1 VTDPLL
7 QPFDLAGLRLR
18 NRIFSSSHSPGYNV
32 DGTPSDRYVRY
43 HEEKA
48 RGGIGLTMIGGSSNV
63 SVDSASLWGQLNFA
77 TDAVVEPLAA
87 MAERVH
93 AHGTAIMCQLTHMG
107 RRNVSNDG
115 DWLPTIAPSPIR
127 EPMHRFWPKEAEPWD
142 LARVVADFAAA
153 ARRVADSGLDG
164 IELLA
169 TSHLLD
175 QFWSPLVNRRTDG
188 YGGSLDNR
196 LRFTIEVLEAVREA
210 VGGRLLVGLRMLG
223 TEDQI
228 GGLDEEDCCAIA
240 VRLAGSSLLDF
251 LNVAGPALAT
261 DQGLSRAI
269 PPAGTPLAP
278 YLPVAAAVRSATDLP
293 LLHATRIIDPATARH
308 AVESGAV
315 DLVGMTRAHFA
326 DPHLVAKLERGE
338 PQRIRACV
346 GASLCI
352 NRLHLGLDSVCIQN
366 PATGREGTVPQLV
379 VRSDGH
385 RRRVV
390 VVGGGPGG
398 LEAARTAAER
408 GHTVVLFEAQDR
420 LGGQLAL
427 MARACER
434 QREVASLLDWLVNEV
449 ALAGVEVRL
458 STPVDASD
466 VLAEVPDVVIVATG
480 GSPEVS
486 YLEVGADLVCT
497 AWDVLGGSARPEGR
511 VLVYDDH
518 GAERGLAVVEF
529 LVEKAEL
536 LGVSDIEVVTP
547 DRHVGLDLAT
557 PLGPAYL
564 RMLYEG
570 GVTMTSDHRLV
581 AVESIDNGSLQAV
594 MRNEYTRVEVNRAVD
609 AVVVEHG
616 VAPDGDLYMALREAS
631 ANHGVVDLEALI
643 GGRAQPAFTGTD
655 DGYLLY
661 RVGDCVASRDVASA
675 LLDARRLLQ
684 HL

>member
-1 VTDPLL
+1 
-7 QPFDLAGLRLR
+7 
-18 NRIFSSSHSPGYNV
+18 
-32 DGTPSDRYVRY
+32 
-43 HEEKA
+43 
-48 RGGIGLTMIGGSSNV
+48 
-63 SVDSASLWGQLNFA
+63 
-77 TDAVVEPLAA
+77 
-87 MAERVH
+87 
-93 AHGTAIMCQLTHMG
+93 
-107 RRNVSNDG
+107 
-115 DWLPTIAPSPIR
+115 
-127 EPMHRFWPKEAEPWD
+127 
-142 LARVVADFAAA
+142 VADFAAA

-427 MARACER
+427 MARAGER

-616 VAPDGDLYMALREAS
+616 VAPDEDLYVALREAS

>member
-1 VTDPLL
+1 
-7 QPFDLAGLRLR
+7 LRLR

-77 TDAVVEPLAA
+77 TDAVVDPLAA
-87 MAERVH
+87 MAEWVH

-210 VGGRLLVGLRMLG
+210 VDGRLLVGLRMLG

-228 GGLDEEDCCAIA
+228 GGLNEEDCCAIA

-261 DQGLSRAI
+261 DRGLSRAI

-427 MARACER
+427 MARAGER

-616 VAPDGDLYMALREAS
+616 VAPDEDLYVALREAS

>member
-1 VTDPLL
+1 MTEPLL
-7 QPFDLAGLRLR
+7 EPFDLAGLRLR

-48 RGGIGLTMIGGSSNV
+48 AGGLGLTMIGGSSNV
-63 SVDSASLWGQLNFA
+63 SRDSASLWGQLSFA
-77 TDAVVEPLAA
+77 TDAIVDPLAD
-87 MAERVH
+87 MVERVH

-115 DWLPTIAPSPIR
+115 DWLPTIAPSPVR
-127 EPMHRFWPKEAEPWD
+127 EPMHRFWPKEAEPSD
-142 LARVVADFAAA
+142 LERVVADFATATRRAVAA
-153 ARRVADSGLDG
+153 GLDG
-164 IELLA
+164 IELTA

-196 LRFTIEVLEAVREA
+196 LRFTFEVLEAVRSA
-210 VGGRLLVGLRMLG
+210 ADGHLLIGLRMLG
-223 TEDQI
+223 TEDQP
-228 GGLDEEDCCAIA
+228 GGLDEEACCEIA
-240 VRLAGSSLLDF
+240 VRLAGSGMLDF
-251 LNVAGPALAT
+251 LNVAGPSLAT
-261 DQGLSRAI
+261 DDGLSKAI
-269 PPAGTPLAP
+269 PTAGTPLAP
-278 YLPVAAAVRSATDLP
+278 YLPVAAAVRDAVDLP
-293 LLHATRIIDPATARH
+293 LLHATRITDLATARH
-308 AVESGAV
+308 AIESGAV

-326 DPHLVAKLERGE
+326 DPHLVAKLKRGE
-338 PQRIRACV
+338 AGRIRTCV

-366 PATGREGTVPQLV
+366 PATGREGTVSQLV
-379 VRSDGH
+379 ARSAGP
-385 RRRVV
+385 RRRVI

-408 GHTVVLFEAQDR
+408 GHAVVLFEAQDR
-420 LGGQLAL
+420 LGGQLSL
-427 MARACER
+427 MARAGER
-434 QREVASLLDWLVNEV
+434 QREVSGLVDWLVDEV
-449 ALAGVEVRL
+449 ALVGVDIRL
-458 STPVDASD
+458 STPVDVSD
-466 VLAEVPDVVIVATG
+466 VLAEGPDVVIVATG
-480 GSPEVS
+480 GTPEVS
-486 YLEVGADLVCT
+486 YLEMGAELVST
-497 AWDVLGGSARPEGR
+497 AWDVLGGSVRPEGR

-529 LVEKAEL
+529 LADKADL
-536 LGVSDIEVVTP
+536 LGVSGIEVVTP

-557 PLGPAYL
+557 PLGPTYL

-570 GVTMTSDHRLV
+570 GVTMTPDHRLV
-581 AVESIDNGSLQAV
+581 AVESTGGGFLRAV
-594 MRNEYTRVEVNRAVD
+594 MRNEYTRAEVDRMVD

-616 VAPDGDLYMALREAS
+616 VAPDEDLYVTLREGS
-631 ANHGVVDLEALI
+631 ANGGVVDLEALI

-655 DGYLLY
+655 GGYLLY

>member
-1 VTDPLL
+1 
-7 QPFDLAGLRLR
+7 
-18 NRIFSSSHSPGYNV
+18 
-32 DGTPSDRYVRY
+32 
-43 HEEKA
+43 
-48 RGGIGLTMIGGSSNV
+48 
-63 SVDSASLWGQLNFA
+63 
-77 TDAVVEPLAA
+77 
-87 MAERVH
+87 
-93 AHGTAIMCQLTHMG
+93 MG

-210 VGGRLLVGLRMLG
+210 VDGRLLVGLRMLG
-223 TEDQI
+223 TEDQA

-379 VRSDGH
+379 VRSDGQP
-385 RRRVV
+385 RRVV

-427 MARACER
+427 MARAGER
-434 QREVASLLDWLVNEV
+434 QREVAGLLDWLVNEV
-449 ALAGVEVRL
+449 ELAGVDVRL
-458 STPVDASD
+458 STPVDAGD

-486 YLEVGADLVCT
+486 YLEAGADLVYT
-497 AWDVLGGSARPEGR
+497 AWDVLGGLARPEGR

-529 LVEKAEL
+529 LVEKTEL

-581 AVESIDNGSLQAV
+581 AVKLTDRGSLQTV
-594 MRNEYTRVEVNRAVD
+594 MRNEYTRVEVNRMVD

-616 VAPDGDLYMALREAS
+616 VAPDAELYVALREAS
-631 ANHGVVDLEALI
+631 FNHGVVDLEALSA
-643 GGRAQPAFTGTD
+643 GRAQPAFTATD
-655 DGYLLY
+655 GGYLLY